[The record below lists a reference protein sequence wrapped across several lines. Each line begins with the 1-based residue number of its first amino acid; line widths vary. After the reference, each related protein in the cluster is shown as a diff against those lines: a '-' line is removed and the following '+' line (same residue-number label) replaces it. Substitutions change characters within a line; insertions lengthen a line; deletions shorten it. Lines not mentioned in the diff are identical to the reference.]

1 MSQPILLE
9 RVGPVARVTLVAAD
23 RGNAIDQT
31 FADLLLNAVHTCEND
46 PAIRA
51 VLVTGTGRFFC
62 VGGDVRAFA
71 GAADDLGSFVRK
83 LTAALHVAV
92 ARLAALSKP
101 VVVAVN
107 GSAAGAGLGLAI
119 AGDVVIAARSATFT
133 LAYSAIGLSP
143 DAGTTF
149 MLPRLIGLRRAQ
161 EMLYMKRSY
170 NATEAAEIGLIT
182 RVVPDDELVA
192 QADEVV
198 QSLAKMP
205 TRALGRSKRLLLSS
219 SSQEIET
226 QLEREAAAI
235 ARCALEPHAAEG
247 IGAFLEGRKA
257 RFE

>member
-1 MSQPILLE
+1 MSAPIVLE
-9 RVGPVARVTLVAAD
+9 RNGPVARITLVAPE
-23 RGNAIDQT
+23 RGNAIDQS
-31 FADLLLNAVHTCEND
+31 FADLLLEVVHSCGND

-51 VLVTGTGRFFC
+51 VLILGSGRFFC

-71 GAADDLGSFVRK
+71 GAVDNLGSFVQK
-83 LTAALHVAV
+83 LTASLHVAI
-92 ARLAALSKP
+92 ARLAALAKP

-107 GSAAGAGLGLAI
+107 GPAAGAGLGLAI

-161 EMLYMKRSY
+161 EMLYLRRSY
-170 NATEAAEIGLIT
+170 TATEAADIGLIT
-182 RVVPDDELVA
+182 RVVADEDLTA
-192 QADEVV
+192 QAEEVV
-198 QSLAKMP
+198 NSLARMP

-219 SSQEIET
+219 STQELEA

-235 ARCALEPHAAEG
+235 ARCALEPHASEG